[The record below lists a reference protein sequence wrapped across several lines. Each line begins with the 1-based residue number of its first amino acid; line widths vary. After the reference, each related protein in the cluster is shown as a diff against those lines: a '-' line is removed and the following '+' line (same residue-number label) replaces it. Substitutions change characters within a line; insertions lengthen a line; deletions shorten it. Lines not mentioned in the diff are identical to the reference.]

1 MSTTPAQD
9 KVTAYGLEQVCE
21 DIANTVPLTNIAQK
35 IGVADGTLLT
45 WMDRPENSARTKE
58 ARRVTA
64 KLWEERAEQV
74 LLDAGKDV
82 PRDRLCYGQELNFE
96 LAKAKELAHHY
107 RWRAKMIAP
116 REYGDGVTLRGD
128 KDNPI
133 PVESTGRYDLTREQL
148 LSIAAGAAKKPEGEA

>member
-1 MSTTPAQD
+1 MSSTPAQD
-9 KVTAYGLEQVCE
+9 KITAYGLDAVCE
-21 DIANTVPLTNIAQK
+21 DIANTVPLTEIAQK
-35 IGVADGTLLT
+35 LGVADGTLCT
-45 WMDRPENSARTKE
+45 WMDRPENSARVKE

-74 LLDAGKDV
+74 LKDAGKAV
-82 PRDRLCYGQELNFE
+82 PRTALCYGQELNFE

-133 PVESTGRYDLTREQL
+133 PVDSTGRFELSREQL
-148 LSIAAGAAKKPEGEA
+148 LAIASGAVAKPEKGE

>member
-9 KVTAYGLEQVCE
+9 KVTAYGLDQVCE

-74 LLDAGKDV
+74 LLNAGKGMTRKGKTA
-82 PRDRLCYGQELNFE
+82 PALLNFE
-96 LAKAKELAHHY
+96 LSRAKELAHHY

-133 PVESTGRYDLTREQL
+133 PVESTGRYELTRDQL
-148 LSIAAGAAKKPEGEA
+148 LAIAAGAAKKPEDEA